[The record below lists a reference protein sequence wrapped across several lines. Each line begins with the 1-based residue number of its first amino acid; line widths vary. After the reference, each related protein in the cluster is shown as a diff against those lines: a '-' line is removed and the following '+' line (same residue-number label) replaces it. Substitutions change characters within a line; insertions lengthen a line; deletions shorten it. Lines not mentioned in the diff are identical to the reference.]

1 MKRIYLFDVEDSFKM
16 IHCHHLE
23 GIGQL
28 WPINEGTSLVYCRKD
43 LSPAKF
49 FHFLLETIPLK
60 VFYEELI
67 EPQFPEEPDTSGI
80 MWDVRLDGKLAKSAF
95 VR

>member
-1 MKRIYLFDVEDSFKM
+1 MKS
-16 IHCHHLE
+16 
-23 GIGQL
+23 
-28 WPINEGTSLVYCRKD
+28 
-43 LSPAKF
+43 
-49 FHFLLETIPLK
+49 
-60 VFYEELI
+60 LI